1 MEKAVLDVVKEIG
14 KQQWWRA
21 EHQYND
27 ALVGEMW
34 RSHRVDTFSY
44 LVGHG
49 SGETVNPLLMAV
61 SFLRGSVAI
70 HYCGMA

>member
-14 KQQWWRA
+14 KQLWRRA
-21 EHQYND
+21 ENKFND
-27 ALVGEMW
+27 ALVAAMW
-34 RSHRVDTFSY
+34 RSHRVDTLSY
-44 LVGHG
+44 LVEHG
-49 SGETVNPLLMAV
+49 SGETVNALLMAV